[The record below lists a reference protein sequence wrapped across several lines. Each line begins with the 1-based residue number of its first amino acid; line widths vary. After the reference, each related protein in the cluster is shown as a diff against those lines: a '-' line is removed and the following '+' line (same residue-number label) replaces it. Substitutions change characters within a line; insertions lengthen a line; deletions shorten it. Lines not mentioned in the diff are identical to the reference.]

1 LALAPGTRIGVY
13 EITALIGAGGM
24 GEVYRA
30 TDTNLKRA
38 VALKVL
44 PASVAADGKRL
55 ARFQRE
61 AEVLAALNH
70 PNIGQIYGLEKTGST
85 TALVLELV
93 EGPTLEDRVAQ
104 GAIPVKEALFIAK
117 QIAEALE
124 SAHEQSI
131 IHRDLKP
138 SNIKVRPDG
147 TVKVLDFGLAKA
159 MAPAGVMSS
168 NMSQSPTITATAPAV
183 SPAESRVSMIGGTP
197 AYMAPEVVLD
207 GYADVRADIFSLGV
221 VFYEM
226 LAGHNPFVA
235 RSVMATLDRI
245 LHQVP
250 EPLDRLN
257 PHVTVELSHL
267 VHRMIEKDLSR
278 RCLSIAEVGRALALV
293 EARLPTA
300 GQRRLGTR
308 VGLAVGALVVA
319 AVLGW
324 PIMRGGRHREPP
336 IGGIPPNIHLAVLPF
351 VETTTD
357 RGREFFTQGLT
368 EAVNDRLSRLTLSRH
383 LQVAS
388 LSDMRRRGVA
398 TPAEAREQLGANL
411 ALTGSLT
418 YSTDRVEATCVL
430 IDTRTGQRLRTEAAT
445 TATTEPLALQD
456 RVVEIA
462 VRMIGLELT
471 PDERRVMV
479 AHGTT
484 QPGAYDF
491 YLQARGYLLN
501 FDRIE
506 NLDSAIAVFRRALE
520 ADRRYAPAYAG
531 LGEAYWRKHE
541 LTGSSAWVEPSRAA
555 CEGALGLDPNLAEPH
570 ACLGMVFNG
579 TGEYERAASEYTEAL
594 AREPTNDV
602 LYLGLATAY
611 EKLSRQADAEQ
622 AYRRGI
628 DLRPYYW
635 AGYNM
640 LGAYYYRAG
649 RYEDALKMFKQV
661 VALAPDSFRGYSSL
675 GATHFMK
682 DQTADAIAAF
692 EKSLAIRPN
701 YVAASNLGTLLYFNG
716 QYKRSAAM
724 FRQALAL
731 EKGSYQ
737 VWGNLAS
744 ALDQVGSTTEAK
756 QAHEQARQLVEERLQ
771 VNPRDASLHMAR
783 AEHLAALGDNLGARA
798 ALTRAIALAPKEA
811 HTLFQIALFYEQRLR
826 QRTDALTWL
835 EKALAQGQTWREID
849 NEPSLRE
856 LRQDARFA
864 RLRAAR

>member
-1 LALAPGTRIGVY
+1 MALAPGTRIGVY

-44 PASVAADGKRL
+44 PASVAADPGRL

-70 PNIGQIYGLEKTGST
+70 PNIAQIYGLEKADST

-93 EGPTLEDRVAQ
+93 EGPTLEDRVAK
-104 GAIPVKEALFIAK
+104 GALPVKEALFIAK

-124 SAHEQSI
+124 AAHKQSI

-138 SNIKVRPDG
+138 SNIKVRSDG

-168 NMSQSPTITATAPAV
+168 SMSESPTITAPAV
-183 SPAESRVSMIGGTP
+183 SPAVSRTSIAGTP

-207 GYADVRADIFSLGV
+207 GRADVRSDIFSLGV

-226 LAGHNPFVA
+226 LAGHNPFIA
-235 RSVMATLDRI
+235 GSVMATLDRI

-250 EPLDRLN
+250 EPLERLN
-257 PHVTVELSHL
+257 PRVTMQLSHL
-267 VHRMIEKDLSR
+267 VDRMIEKDQSR
-278 RCLSIAEVGRALALV
+278 RCVNITEVERALTLV
-293 EARLPTA
+293 EAGLPTA
-300 GQRRLGTR
+300 ERRRRLGMR
-308 VGLAVGALVVA
+308 VGLAVVALVVA
-319 AVLGW
+319 AILGW
-324 PIMRGGRHREPP
+324 QIMRDGRHREPATA
-336 IGGIPPNIHLAVLPF
+336 GIPPNVHLAVLPF

-368 EAVNDRLSRLTLSRH
+368 EAVNDKLSKLTLSRH
-383 LQVAS
+383 LQVTS
-388 LSDMRRRGVA
+388 LSDLRRRGVRTA
-398 TPAEAREQLGANL
+398 TEAREQLGANL
-411 ALTGSLT
+411 ALTGSLA
-418 YSTDRVEATCVL
+418 YSVDRVEATCVL
-430 IDTRTGQRLRTEAAT
+430 IDTRTGQQLRTEAAT

-462 VRMIGLELT
+462 VRMIGVELT

-479 AHGTT
+479 EHGPV

-520 ADRRYAPAYAG
+520 VDRRYALAYAG

-570 ACLGMVFNG
+570 ACLGMVLNG
-579 TGEYERAASEYTEAL
+579 TGEYERAASEYAEAL
-594 AREPTNDV
+594 ARSPTNDV
-602 LYLGLATAY
+602 LYLGLASAY
-611 EKLSRQADAEQ
+611 EKLNRQSDAEQ

-628 DLRPYYW
+628 ELRPYYW

-649 RYEDALKMFKQV
+649 RYEDALNMFKQV
-661 VALAPDSFRGYSSL
+661 VELAPDSFRGYSSL

-682 DQTADAIAAF
+682 DQTEDAIAAF

-701 YVAASNLGTLLYFNG
+701 YAAASNLGTLLYFNG
-716 QYKRSAAM
+716 QFKRSADM

-737 VWGNLAS
+737 VWGNLAG
-744 ALDQVGSTTEAK
+744 ALEQVGSTTEAK
-756 QAHEQARQLVEERLQ
+756 QAHQQARELVEERLR
-771 VNPRDASLHMAR
+771 VNPRDASLHIAR
-783 AEHLAALGDNLGARA
+783 AEHLAALGDNPGARA
-798 ALTRAIALAPKEA
+798 ALTRAISLAPKDA
-811 HTLFQIALFYEQRLR
+811 HTLFQIGLFYEQRLR

-835 EKALAQGQTWREID
+835 EKALGQGQTWREID
-849 NEPSLRE
+849 NEPALRE
-856 LRQDARFA
+856 LRQDPRFVK
-864 RLRAAR
+864 LRAER